1 MRIDFREERR
11 WKMALAYNLSTAVL
25 EWHAAGT
32 PEQRLRAGICVKW
45 QPSFFRDDADG
56 ASEGMSLDESHQE
69 QLHSSL
75 LGVDYGS
82 EDDDEDE
89 QDKVIDALEPATL
102 IKDSL
107 DTANELRP
115 KDEEVD
121 DQSALRLTHDA
132 VLDNAEADQLMP
144 ASEGD
149 HLGTTENVAA
159 YLRPTSTNPILGSKS
174 SSQSANGDGEA
185 HMASAK
191 ISKSVL
197 APLREQIAYCEGTQL
212 FTDFDYDIDVSTVLQ
227 DKNLN
232 VHLGLTTLFPDLQPL
247 GLLDVHLGPSP
258 VPNEGKK
265 RMEKRSDRDDP
276 NKRIEDTTYTK
287 LYPTGRFMYTKPT
300 LLGPLQPSKRWRND
314 RWLST
319 EETSI
324 VPDDGSGRIPDDSS
338 NGIFIPFYFG
348 VTNNNAT

>member
-11 WKMALAYNLSTAVL
+11 WKMAMAYNLSTAVL

-32 PEQRLRAGICVKW
+32 PEQRLHTGICVKW
-45 QPSFFRDDADG
+45 QPSFFRDDVDG
-56 ASEGMSLDESHQE
+56 ASEEMNLNESHQD
-69 QLHSSL
+69 QLNLSL

-82 EDDDEDE
+82 EDDDDDE
-89 QDKVIDALEPATL
+89 RDKVIDALEPATL

-107 DTANELRP
+107 DTENELRP
-115 KDEEVD
+115 KDEEID
-121 DQSALRLTHDA
+121 DHSALRLIHDA

-149 HLGTTENVAA
+149 QDNQLSNVGT

-174 SSQSANGDGEA
+174 SSQSANGDGDA
-185 HMASAK
+185 QTASAK
-191 ISKSVL
+191 LSISVL
-197 APLREQIAYCEGTQL
+197 APLREQVAYCEGTQL
-212 FTDFDYDIDVSTVLQ
+212 FTDFDCDIDISTVLQ
-227 DKNLN
+227 DKDVN
-232 VHLGLTTLFPDLQPL
+232 VHLDLTTLFPDLQPL
-247 GLLDVHLGPSP
+247 GLLDVHPGP
-258 VPNEGKK
+258 VPYEGKK
-265 RMEKRSDRDDP
+265 KMDKRLDKDDP
-276 NKRIEDTTYTK
+276 YKRIEDTTYTK

-300 LLGPLQPSKRWRND
+300 LLGPLQPSKRWKNG

-338 NGIFIPFYFG
+338 NGNFYPLYLG
-348 VTNNNAT
+348 VNI

>member
-11 WKMALAYNLSTAVL
+11 WKMATAYDISTAVL

-32 PEQRLRAGICVKW
+32 PEERLRTGICVKW

-56 ASEGMSLDESHQE
+56 ASEEMILKNESHQE
-69 QLHSSL
+69 QLNPSL

-82 EDDDEDE
+82 EDDDDDDDE
-89 QDKVIDALEPATL
+89 QDKGIDALEPATL

-107 DTANELRP
+107 DTANDLRP

-121 DQSALRLTHDA
+121 DQSALRLIPDV
-132 VLDNAEADQLMP
+132 VLDNTEADQLMP
-144 ASEGD
+144 VSEGD
-149 HLGTTENVAA
+149 QGNHLNNVGV
-159 YLRPTSTNPILGSKS
+159 YLR
-174 SSQSANGDGEA
+174 D
-185 HMASAK
+185 
-191 ISKSVL
+191 
-197 APLREQIAYCEGTQL
+197 C
-212 FTDFDYDIDVSTVLQ
+212 DIDISTVFQ
-227 DKNLN
+227 NKNLN
-232 VHLGLTTLFPDLQPL
+232 AQLDFTTLFPDLQPL
-247 GLLDVHLGPSP
+247 GLLDVHPGT

-265 RMEKRSDRDDP
+265 KMEKRSDKDDP

-300 LLGPLQPSKRWRND
+300 LLGPLQPSKHWKNV

-324 VPDDGSGRIPDDSS
+324 VPDEGSGRIPDDSS
-338 NGIFIPFYFG
+338 NGNFYRFYFG
-348 VTNNNAT
+348 VINNNAHRTF

>member
-1 MRIDFREERR
+1 M
-11 WKMALAYNLSTAVL
+11 AYNLSTAVL

-32 PEQRLRAGICVKW
+32 AERRLRTGICVKW

-56 ASEGMSLDESHQE
+56 ASEEMNMNDSHQE
-69 QLHSSL
+69 QLNPSL

-82 EDDDEDE
+82 EDDDDDE
-89 QDKVIDALEPATL
+89 QDKIIDALEPATL

-121 DQSALRLTHDA
+121 DHSALCLID
-132 VLDNAEADQLMP
+132 DADQLMP
-144 ASEGD
+144 VSEGNQGN
-149 HLGTTENVAA
+149 HLSNVAA

-174 SSQSANGDGEA
+174 SSQSANGDGDA
-185 HMASAK
+185 QTASAK
-191 ISKSVL
+191 LSISAL
-197 APLREQIAYCEGTQL
+197 APLREKIAYCEGTQL
-212 FTDFDYDIDVSTVLQ
+212 FTDLNCDVDISTILQ
-227 DKNLN
+227 DKDIN
-232 VHLGLTTLFPDLQPL
+232 VQLDLTTLFPDLHPL
-247 GLLDVHLGPSP
+247 GLLDVHPGP

-265 RMEKRSDRDDP
+265 KMEKRLDKDDP

-300 LLGPLQPSKRWRND
+300 LLGPLQPSKRWKNG

-324 VPDDGSGRIPDDSS
+324 APDDGTGRIPDDSS
-338 NGIFIPFYFG
+338 NGNLNFHLFWCHK
-348 VTNNNAT
+348 

>member
-11 WKMALAYNLSTAVL
+11 WKMATAYDISTAVL

-32 PEQRLRAGICVKW
+32 PEERLRTGICVKW
-45 QPSFFRDDADG
+45 QPSFFRDDTDG
-56 ASEGMSLDESHQE
+56 ASEEMNFKNESHQE
-69 QLHSSL
+69 QLNPSL

-82 EDDDEDE
+82 EDDDDDDDE

-107 DTANELRP
+107 DTANDLRP

-121 DQSALRLTHDA
+121 DQSALRLIHDV
-132 VLDNAEADQLMP
+132 VLDNTEADQPMP
-144 ASEGD
+144 VSEGD
-149 HLGTTENVAA
+149 QSNHLSNVGA
-159 YLRPTSTNPILGSKS
+159 YLR
-174 SSQSANGDGEA
+174 D
-185 HMASAK
+185 
-191 ISKSVL
+191 
-197 APLREQIAYCEGTQL
+197 C
-212 FTDFDYDIDVSTVLQ
+212 DIDISTVLQ

-232 VHLGLTTLFPDLQPL
+232 AQLDFTTLFPDLQPL
-247 GLLDVHLGPSP
+247 GLLDVHPGPG
-258 VPNEGKK
+258 PNEGKK
-265 RMEKRSDRDDP
+265 KMEKRSDKDDP

-300 LLGPLQPSKRWRND
+300 LLGPLQPSKHWKNG

-324 VPDDGSGRIPDDSS
+324 VPDEGSGRIPDYSS
-338 NGIFIPFYFG
+338 NGNFHRLYFG
-348 VTNNNAT
+348 VINNNAT

>member
-11 WKMALAYNLSTAVL
+11 WKIALAYNLSTAVL

-45 QPSFFRDDADG
+45 QASFLGDDADG
-56 ASEGMSLDESHQE
+56 ASEEMNLNESHQV
-69 QLHSSL
+69 QLNSSL

-82 EDDDEDE
+82 EDDDEDV
-89 QDKVIDALEPATL
+89 QDKAIDVLEPATL
-102 IKDSL
+102 IADSL

-121 DQSALRLTHDA
+121 DLSALHLIRDA
-132 VLDNAEADQLMP
+132 VLDNVDDQLMP
-144 ASEGD
+144 ASKGS
-149 HLGTTENVAA
+149 HLGNVAA

-174 SSQSANGDGEA
+174 SSQSANGDGDA
-185 HMASAK
+185 PTASARL
-191 ISKSVL
+191 SKSVL
-197 APLREQIAYCEGTQL
+197 APLREQLAYCEGTQL
-212 FTDFDYDIDVSTVLQ
+212 FTNFDCDIDISTHLQ
-227 DKNLN
+227 DKDLN
-232 VHLGLTTLFPDLQPL
+232 IHLDLVTLFPDLQPL
-247 GLLDVHLGPSP
+247 GLLDLPGPI
-258 VPNEGKK
+258 PNEGKK
-265 RMEKRSDRDDP
+265 RMEKRSDKDDP

-300 LLGPLQPSKRWRND
+300 LLGPLQPSKRWKND

-319 EETSI
+319 EESSI

-338 NGIFIPFYFG
+338 NGNFHP
-348 VTNNNAT
+348 VLCLK

>member
-1 MRIDFREERR
+1 M
-11 WKMALAYNLSTAVL
+11 AYNLSTAVL

-32 PEQRLRAGICVKW
+32 AEQRLRTGICVKW

-56 ASEGMSLDESHQE
+56 VSEETNLNKSHLE
-69 QLHSSL
+69 QLNPSL

-82 EDDDEDE
+82 EDDDDDE
-89 QDKVIDALEPATL
+89 QDKVIDALEAATL
-102 IKDSL
+102 LKDSL

-121 DQSALRLTHDA
+121 DQSVLRLIDSNDA

-144 ASEGD
+144 VSESDQGN
-149 HLGTTENVAA
+149 HLSNVTA

-174 SSQSANGDGEA
+174 SSQSANGDGDA
-185 HMASAK
+185 QTASAK
-191 ISKSVL
+191 LSISVL
-197 APLREQIAYCEGTQL
+197 APLREQISYCEGTQL
-212 FTDFDYDIDVSTVLQ
+212 FTDFDCDKDISTVLQ
-227 DKNLN
+227 DKDVN
-232 VHLGLTTLFPDLQPL
+232 VQLDLTTLFPDLQPL
-247 GLLDVHLGPSP
+247 GLLEVQPGP

-265 RMEKRSDRDDP
+265 KMEKKSDKDDP

-287 LYPTGRFMYTKPT
+287 LYPTGRFMHTKPT
-300 LLGPLQPSKRWRND
+300 LLGPLQPSKRWKNG

-338 NGIFIPFYFG
+338 NGNFLLLYFG
-348 VTNNNAT
+348 VINNNAT